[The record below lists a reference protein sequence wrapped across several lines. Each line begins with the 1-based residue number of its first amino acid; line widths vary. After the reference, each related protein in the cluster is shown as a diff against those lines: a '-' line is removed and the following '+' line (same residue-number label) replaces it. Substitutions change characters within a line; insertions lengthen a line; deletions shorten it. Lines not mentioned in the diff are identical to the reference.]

1 MTSTQ
6 CSFMASQQASQ
17 GGLPQKRGAL
27 SEMLKSESELRQDRL
42 LPDGLGRASRGRR
55 CGWRLRAILPDN
67 PKPVPEPCFNRDSA
81 RSTRRRSTHWRS
93 TRLRLAALRARP
105 GRAPR
110 ALRGPLDHFLQKNAK
125 NIQKYANKCAQYA
138 KNMQKYAN
146 KSAQYAKKCKKYAK
160 NMQKICKNICIV
172 CTTNIYRG
180 PIQYAAL
187 SICKKLQKNAKK
199 MQKMQFVQ
207 TMAPICK
214 ICTRESGRDIPDG
227 AAVTDSSSMPAMGT
241 VVHHAA

>member
-81 RSTRRRSTHWRS
+81 RVRTKHPAAKHA
-93 TRLRLAALRARP
+93 LAVHTATP
-105 GRAPR
+105 CGPPR
-110 ALRGPLDHFLQKNAK
+110 ATGTSSACAAWPPGPFFAKNA
-125 NIQKYANKCAQYA
+125 IKYT
-138 KNMQKYAN
+138 
-146 KSAQYAKKCKKYAK
+146 
-160 NMQKICKNICIV
+160 KIC
-172 CTTNIYRG
+172 
-180 PIQYAAL
+180 
-187 SICKKLQKNAKK
+187 
-199 MQKMQFVQ
+199 
-207 TMAPICK
+207 
-214 ICTRESGRDIPDG
+214 E
-227 AAVTDSSSMPAMGT
+227 
-241 VVHHAA
+241 